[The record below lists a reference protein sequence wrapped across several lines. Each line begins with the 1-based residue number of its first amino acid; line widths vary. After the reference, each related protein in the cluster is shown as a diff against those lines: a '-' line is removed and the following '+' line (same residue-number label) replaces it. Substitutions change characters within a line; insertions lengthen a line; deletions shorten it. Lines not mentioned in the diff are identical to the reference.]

1 MNEHIIQTLME
12 AVQQQETE
20 MKELKSLVSQ
30 MGNLNGNAESLSAD
44 LKEVTALMKK
54 VHADKQPL
62 SQQITR
68 LHHQLSQ
75 PVAHQHHHHVHK
87 LIWIAAGL
95 FLGLAITLVGWY
107 NTGQQLSAF
116 RSSDTKLRYL
126 RLQHV
131 EAVQKWVH
139 VADSLHLAGPERLR
153 DSVQMEEA
161 TRQWRRDLLEEAARK
176 EADAEVL
183 RRRAKE

>member
-1 MNEHIIQTLME
+1 ME

-20 MKELKSLVSQ
+20 MKELKSLVGQ
-30 MGNLNGNAESLSAD
+30 MGSLNGNVEGLSAD
-44 LKEVTALMKK
+44 LKEIAALMKK
-54 VHADKQPL
+54 VQADKQPL

-95 FLGLAITLVGWY
+95 FLVLAITLVGWY
-107 NTGQQLSAF
+107 NTGQRLAGF

-139 VADSLHLAGPERLR
+139 VADSLHLAGPDRLR
-153 DSVQMEEA
+153 DSVQKEESA
-161 TRQWRRDLLEEAARK
+161 RQRRRDMLEEAARK
-176 EADAEVL
+176 EADAEAL
-183 RRRAKE
+183 RKRARE